1 MAEQVITATEDEVS
15 RIEEQIRRRRE
26 GSPQPTVSVS
36 QSSEQ
41 QSIPASVAEENII
54 EQTPITQDNWWFD
67 MFFDMSLD
75 LPGVEGDRSVRTTD
89 LNMFDAVITDTITFG
104 LSEES
109 SAAVLALIDKA
120 LDVSRGGDTSYS
132 DFYRQNVSILENE
145 RLQWQEEN
153 ALGTGAATVIG
164 IAGSLPGAAAKTATR
179 VSLPVV
185 SNVLERISPRIAQV
199 SAPLTS
205 RAASVAERV
214 TQATPQTIRTL
225 AAGSPQAA
233 AYGALAG
240 FGYSLQGEDAEQAA
254 FDGAKTAILFN
265 TVFRGLGTG
274 ISALAQRRV
283 ERELGRGEDF
293 VPLIAAGDSK
303 LAKIYNSITQ
313 SLPIAGGMIKSQ
325 LDNLKKPLLT
335 ARDKAF
341 AEIQERTGI
350 NQLSSIKKYVEDIN
364 TRIKGTAESI
374 KNKVARGVKLDPEKE
389 LQIQRRYQTIE
400 SARANI
406 VQGILNA
413 KEKLFRTNIVKSS
426 APRNLSD
433 DLQKEFDEVI
443 ETGRIQNAVS
453 FLENAWKNGF
463 GVIRDRDFTLNADD
477 FIASIQNRMNKVDSE
492 GFALLYG
499 DKKIN
504 FDSTVKAFLEGKLDG
519 NRISGQAISDLRNRY
534 SREVRNLLRQGGE
547 AAQRGFVLRNVLDEI
562 DDLITKQLPKSG
574 AAVFEAEKN
583 AWRVYVN
590 LLDATASASTKG
602 GVRGAFTEDQW
613 LQALKRNQ
621 SRLHVKGQ
629 GSFQS
634 VADDLADT
642 RARSSNILKK
652 INENTKER
660 MSIALNLEK
669 QKVQE
674 SLANARANPTGTELE
689 NARLMQSYTET
700 LGKIDEIDQLLK
712 SGNPTI
718 SNLIGAGLGASGIF
732 LGGLGSVATGAAM
745 ATMIGSQRFQRFLA
759 GQTRVQRGIS
769 AISSEVSERL
779 ATGSA
784 AVSGQI
790 QARGIEET
798 TPSEY
803 RAIAN
808 SKNNNAKALAFKRV
822 LELGQEQRLKRI
834 NRDAY
839 TKLKSAYESVY
850 SQ

>member
-1 MAEQVITATEDEVS
+1 MAEQGITATEEEVR

-26 GSPQPTVSVS
+26 GSPQPTDSVS

-54 EQTPITQDNWWFD
+54 EQTPITQDNWWFEG
-67 MFFDMSLD
+67 LE
-75 LPGVEGDRSVRTTD
+75 LPGFEEDRSARATD
-89 LNMFDAVITDTITFG
+89 LNMFQAVITDTITFG

-109 SAAVLALIDKA
+109 SAAVLALVDKA
-120 LDVSRGGDTSYS
+120 LDVSGGGDTSYS
-132 DFYRQNVSILENE
+132 DFYRQNVSRLENE

-164 IAGSLPGAAAKTATR
+164 IAGSLPGAAAETATR

-293 VPLIAAGDSK
+293 VPLIASGDSK

-350 NQLSSIKKYVEDIN
+350 TQLSSINKYVEDIS
-364 TRIKGTAESI
+364 TRVKGTAESI

-400 SARANI
+400 SARANV

-453 FLENAWKNGF
+453 FLENAWKDGF
-463 GVIRDRDFTLNADD
+463 GVIRNRNFTLNADD
-477 FIASIQNRMNKVDSE
+477 FIASIQNRMNDVDSE

-499 DKKIN
+499 DKRIN
-504 FDSTVKAFLEGKLDG
+504 FDSTVRAFLEGKLDG

-562 DDLITKQLPKSG
+562 DSLITKQLPKSE

-652 INENTKER
+652 INENTKKR

-712 SGNPTI
+712 SGNPTV
-718 SNLIGAGLGASGIF
+718 SNLIGTTLGAGGIL
-732 LGGLGSVATGAAM
+732 LGGLGSVTAGAAM
-745 ATMIGSQRFQRFLA
+745 ASMIGSQRFQRFLA

-769 AISSEVSERL
+769 AISSEAAGGL
-779 ATGSA
+779 ARGSA

-790 QARGIEET
+790 QAGGIEET

>member
-1 MAEQVITATEDEVS
+1 MAEQGIKATEDEVR
-15 RIEEQIRRRRE
+15 RIEEQIRRRQE

-67 MFFDMSLD
+67 MSLD
-75 LPGVEGDRSVRTTD
+75 LPGFEEDRSARATD
-89 LNMFDAVITDTITFG
+89 LNMFQAVITDTITFG

-109 SAAVLALIDKA
+109 SAAVLALVDKA
-120 LDVSRGGDTSYS
+120 LDVSGGGETSYS
-132 DFYRQNVSILENE
+132 DFYRQNVSRLENE

-164 IAGSLPGAAAKTATR
+164 IAGSLPGAAAETATR
-179 VSLPVV
+179 VSLPAV

-303 LAKIYNSITQ
+303 LTKIYNSITQ

-325 LDNLKKPLLT
+325 LDNLKKPLIT
-335 ARDKAF
+335 ARDKTF

-350 NQLSSIKKYVEDIN
+350 TELSSINKYVEDIS
-364 TRIKGTAESI
+364 TRVKGTAESI
-374 KNKVARGVKLDPEKE
+374 KNKVARGIKLDPEKE

-400 SARANI
+400 SARANV

-453 FLENAWKNGF
+453 FLENAWKDGF
-463 GVIRDRDFTLNADD
+463 GVIRNRNFTLNADD
-477 FIASIQNRMNKVDSE
+477 FIASIQKRMNDVDSE

-499 DKKIN
+499 DKRIN
-504 FDSTVKAFLEGKLDG
+504 FDSTVRAFLEGKLDG

-562 DDLITKQLPKSG
+562 DSLITKQLPKSE

-642 RARSSNILKK
+642 RARSSEILKK
-652 INENTKER
+652 ISKNTKER

-712 SGNPTI
+712 SGNPTV
-718 SNLIGAGLGASGIF
+718 SNLIGTTLGAGGIL
-732 LGGLGSVATGAAM
+732 LGGLGSVTAGAAM

-759 GQTRVQRGIS
+759 GQTGVQRGIS
-769 AISSEVSERL
+769 AISSEASERL
-779 ATGSA
+779 GTGSA

-790 QARGIEET
+790 QAGGIEET

>member
-1 MAEQVITATEDEVS
+1 MAEQGITATESEVK
-15 RIEEQIRRRRE
+15 RIQEQILRRKE
-26 GSPQPTVSVS
+26 GSPQTTVSVS

-54 EQTPITQDNWWFD
+54 EQTPITQDNWWEFER
-67 MFFDMSLD
+67 LD
-75 LPGVEGDRSVRTTD
+75 LPGFDEDRSGRD
-89 LNMFDAVITDTITFG
+89 MFQAVISDTITFG
-104 LSEES
+104 LSEEAS
-109 SAAVLALIDKA
+109 SAMLALIDKA
-120 LDVSRGGDTSYS
+120 RDVSGGGNTSYS
-132 DFYRQNVSILENE
+132 DFYRENVSRLENE

-153 ALGTGAATVIG
+153 VFGTGVGTVLG
-164 IAGSLPGAAAKTATR
+164 IAGSIPGTVSKGATN
-179 VSLPVV
+179 VALPVV

-199 SAPLTS
+199 SAPFTS
-205 RAASVAERV
+205 RAASAAERV
-214 TQATPQTIRTL
+214 AQATPQTIKNL
-225 AAGSPQAA
+225 AAGAPQAA
-233 AYGALAG
+233 AYGGLAG
-240 FGYSLQGEDAEQAA
+240 FGYSLQGEDAEQAS

-283 ERELGRGEDF
+283 ERELGKGKNF

-303 LAKIYNSITQ
+303 LANIYNSITKN
-313 SLPIAGGMIKSQ
+313 LPIAGGMIKSQ
-325 LDNLKKPLLT
+325 LDNFKKPLIT
-335 ARDKAF
+335 AKDKAF

-350 NQLSSIKKYVEDIN
+350 RELSSINKYVEDIS
-364 TRIKGTAESI
+364 TRLKGTAESI
-374 KNKVARGVKLDPEKE
+374 KNKVARGIKLDPKKQF
-389 LQIQRRYQTIE
+389 QIERRYQTIE
-400 SARANI
+400 SARANV

-413 KEKLFRTNIVKSS
+413 KEKLFRTNIVNAS
-426 APRNLSD
+426 APRNLSNK
-433 DLQKEFDEVI
+433 LQAEFNEAI
-443 ETGRIQNAVS
+443 ETGRMQNAIS

-463 GVIRDRDFTLNADD
+463 GVIKNRAFTLNADD
-477 FIASIQNRMNKVDSE
+477 FVASIQKRMSDVDSD

-504 FDSTVKAFLEGKLDG
+504 FDSTVKAFLSGKLDG
-519 NRISGQAISDLRNRY
+519 NKISGQAISDLRNRY
-534 SREVRNLLRQGGE
+534 SREVRNLLNQGGE
-547 AAQRGFVLRNVLDEI
+547 AAQRGFLLKNVLDEI
-562 DDLITKQLPKSG
+562 DGLITKQLPKSE
-574 AAVFEAEKN
+574 AAIFQAEKN

-590 LLDATASASTKG
+590 LLDSTASASTKG

-634 VADDLADT
+634 AADDLADIRT
-642 RARSSNILKK
+642 RSVSTLNK
-652 INENTKER
+652 INENTKRR

-689 NARLMQSYTET
+689 NVRLMQSYTET
-700 LGKIDEIDQLLK
+700 LGKIDEIDTLLQ
-712 SGNPTI
+712 SGNSTV
-718 SNLIGAGLGASGIF
+718 SNFMGAALASAGIFTGGAGSVGIGAAI
-732 LGGLGSVATGAAM
+732 
-745 ATMIGSQRFQRFLA
+745 ATMIGSQGFQRFLA
-759 GQTRVQRGIS
+759 GQTGVQRGIS
-769 AISSEVSERL
+769 AISSEASAGL
-779 ATGSA
+779 ARGSA
-784 AVSGQI
+784 VVSGQA
-790 QARGIEET
+790 QAGGIEET

-850 SQ
+850 SR